1 MSNNQPTVDNRHWT
15 EIAES
20 VSIVASV
27 VGAGFAVLLEKVVF
41 VATPMSLSLFL
52 NLINRQRLAAQYQQ
66 DRQTDLPQLQ
76 ATVSEEIESLRAVV
90 LSLGS
95 EINPRQWEQGLSRVE
110 TNLIDRLSVLETLD
124 FKIMEEELAQ
134 LRNQSNYVLESLAQ
148 ILQRLDRLPTEERLQ
163 SLESHLTQVSGEVK
177 SLKQD
182 VDSDLAELRGQYSRL
197 QEHLDQSFNAFE
209 QSLSTWKEALQ
220 AQIDRLDLSAV
231 NTAST
236 QLESL
241 ETTLERL
248 GSQSTELLNSIIQ
261 VNEQLQSLP
270 VPQTPGDVIPKLS
283 QLQTQLDKLSAEIG
297 RLPNPTP
304 APETD
309 RETTLSQLQR
319 QLNQQTELLI
329 QLQNRLEPAP
339 QPPTPDAETTASDVK
354 SFTERAEKWVNR
366 IKQGFDDFQS
376 QMDFE
381 PDLSRDDEWGDEEEW
396 DTPAPSQPVTPQ
408 SPSPQRSQPQ
418 PVKSKTGWQC
428 VKTLTQSSAVTCL
441 ALSADGSR
449 LASGGYQEMNAVDL
463 STYEIT
469 RLSLD
474 TEDLSVSSVALS
486 RDGKT
491 LAAATGEIEIWN
503 LTTGKLLQQLECEDW
518 TTVVAISADG
528 QTLVSAGSE
537 TLEEKSSLRF
547 WDFAH
552 GELIRTNYYVDYEI
566 DSLGFSREGDVLA
579 IAGRNDHRGLIQV
592 WQVGADTPQM
602 TLEVT
607 MALYSVALTPDAQM
621 LAGGCGDR
629 TIKLWNCST
638 RGLVRTFS
646 GHQGIVYTV
655 GLNPDGQML
664 VSGSHDQ
671 TIKLWQLETGEEIDT
686 LIGHQGPVT
695 AVAFSPDGKTL
706 ISGSQ
711 DMSVKIWKKMP
722 VEPTQQPQ

>member
-1 MSNNQPTVDNRHWT
+1 MSNNKPTVENRHWT

-27 VGAGFAVLLEKVVF
+27 VGAGFAMLLEKVVF

-76 ATVSEEIESLRAVV
+76 ATLSEEIESLRAVV

-110 TNLIDRLSVLETLD
+110 TNLMNRLSVLETLD
-124 FKIMEEELAQ
+124 FKSMEEELAQ

-148 ILQRLDRLPTEERLQ
+148 ILQRIDRLPTEERLQ
-163 SLESHLTQVSGEVK
+163 SLESQLTEISSEVK
-177 SLKQD
+177 TFKQD

-197 QEHLDQSFNAFE
+197 QEHLDQSFSEF
-209 QSLSTWKEALQ
+209 QDSLSTWKEALQ
-220 AQIDRLDLSAV
+220 TQIDRLDLSQL
-231 NTAST
+231 NTASS
-236 QLESL
+236 QLQSL

-248 GSQSTELLNSIIQ
+248 GCQSTELLNSIVH

-270 VPQTPGDVIPKLS
+270 VPQTPGDILPQLS
-283 QLQTQLDKLSAEIG
+283 QLQTQLNQVAAEIG
-297 RLPNPTP
+297 RLPSQTP
-304 APETD
+304 APATD
-309 RETTLSQLQR
+309 SEAALSQLQS
-319 QLNQQTELLI
+319 QLKQQTQLLL
-329 QLQNRLEPAP
+329 QLQSRLERSPE
-339 QPPTPDAETTASDVK
+339 PPTTETEPPVGEVK
-354 SFTERAEKWVNR
+354 SFTERAEKWVSR

-381 PDLSRDDEWGDEEEW
+381 PDLSRDDEWGEDDEWE
-396 DTPAPSQPVTPQ
+396 TPEPVQPATPQAPSPVV
-408 SPSPQRSQPQ
+408 SPPES
-418 PVKSKTGWQC
+418 VKSKTGWQC
-428 VKTLTQSSAVTCL
+428 VKTLTQSSALTCL
-441 ALSADGSR
+441 ALSSDGSR
-449 LASGGYQEMNAVDL
+449 LVSGGYQEMNGVDL
-463 STYEIT
+463 STYEVT

-537 TLEEKSSLRF
+537 PLEEKSSLRF

-566 DSLGFSREGDVLA
+566 DSLGFSRDGDVLA

-646 GHQGIVYTV
+646 GHQGIVYAV
-655 GLNPDGQML
+655 GLNPDGQVL

-671 TIKLWQLETGEEIDT
+671 TIKLWELETGEQIDT
-686 LIGHQGPVT
+686 LVGHQGPVT

-711 DMSVKIWKKMP
+711 DMSVKIW
-722 VEPTQQPQ
+722 QQTG

>member
-1 MSNNQPTVDNRHWT
+1 MSNNKPTVKNRHWT
-15 EIAES
+15 EMAES

-66 DRQTDLPQLQ
+66 DRQMDLPQLQ
-76 ATVSEEIESLRAVV
+76 ASLSEEISEEIESLRAVV

-110 TNLIDRLSVLETLD
+110 ANLSDRLSVLETLD
-124 FKIMEEELAQ
+124 FKSMEEELAQ

-163 SLESHLTQVSGEVK
+163 SLESQLTEVSGEVK
-177 SLKQD
+177 TLKQD
-182 VDSDLAELRGQYSRL
+182 VEGDLAELRGQYSRL
-197 QEHLDQSFNAFE
+197 QEHLDQSFNDVQ
-209 QSLSTWKEALQ
+209 QSLTTWKEAVQ
-220 AQIDRLDLSAV
+220 GQIDRLDLSQL
-231 NTAST
+231 NTASS
-236 QLESL
+236 QLENL
-241 ETTLERL
+241 ETTLEHL
-248 GSQSTELLNSIIQ
+248 GSQSTELLNSIVH

-270 VPQTPGDVIPKLS
+270 VPQTSGDVIPQLT
-283 QLQTQLDKLSAEIG
+283 QLQTQLDKLSTEIQN
-297 RLPNPTP
+297 LPTQTP
-304 APETD
+304 QHNATD
-309 RETTLSQLQR
+309 SAALSQLQS

-329 QLQNRLEPAP
+329 QLQNRLEKAP
-339 QPPTPDAETTASDVK
+339 QPPTPDSETPVSDVK

-381 PDLSRDDEWGDEEEW
+381 PDLSRDDEWGDEDEW
-396 DTPAPSQPVTPQ
+396 DTPNQTPMPAQPATPKAPSPVV
-408 SPSPQRSQPQ
+408 SQPESI
-418 PVKSKTGWQC
+418 KSKTGWQC

-441 ALSADGSR
+441 SLSSDGSR
-449 LASGGYQEMNAVDL
+449 LVSGGYEEMNSVDL
-463 STYEIT
+463 STYEMT

-474 TEDLSVSSVALS
+474 FEDLSVSSVALS

-503 LTTGKLLQQLECEDW
+503 VTTGKMLQELECEDW

-537 TLEEKSSLRF
+537 PLEEKSSLRF

-552 GELIRTNYYVDYEI
+552 GELLRTNYYVDYEI
-566 DSLGFSREGDVLA
+566 DSLGFSRDGDVLA

-592 WQVGADTPQM
+592 WQVGADSPQM

-671 TIKLWQLETGEEIDT
+671 SIKLWKLETGEEIDT
-686 LIGHQGPVT
+686 LVGHQGPVT

-711 DMSVKIWKKMP
+711 DMTVKIW
-722 VEPTQQPQ
+722 QQTG

>member
-1 MSNNQPTVDNRHWT
+1 MSNNKPTVENRHWT

-27 VGAGFAVLLEKVVF
+27 VGAGFAMLLEKVVF

-76 ATVSEEIESLRAVV
+76 ATLSEEIESLRAVL

-110 TNLIDRLSVLETLD
+110 TNLTNRLSVLETLD

-163 SLESHLTQVSGEVK
+163 TLESQLTEVSSEVK
-177 SLKQD
+177 TFKQD
-182 VDSDLAELRGQYSRL
+182 VDGDLAELRGQYSRL
-197 QEHLDQSFNAFE
+197 QEHLDQSFSKF
-209 QSLSTWKEALQ
+209 QDSLSTWKEALQ
-220 AQIDRLDLSAV
+220 AQIDRLDLSQL
-231 NTAST
+231 NTASS
-236 QLESL
+236 QLQNL

-248 GSQSTELLNSIIQ
+248 GSQSTELLNSIVH

-270 VPQTPGDVIPKLS
+270 VPQTSGDVLPKLS
-283 QLQTQLDKLSAEIG
+283 QLQTQLDQLSAEIG
-297 RLPNPTP
+297 RLPSQTP
-304 APETD
+304 APEADT
-309 RETTLSQLQR
+309 ETTLSQLQS
-319 QLNQQTELLI
+319 QLKQQTELL
-329 QLQNRLEPAP
+329 LQVQSCLERSPE
-339 QPPTPDAETTASDVK
+339 PPTIDADPPVSDVK
-354 SFTERAEKWVNR
+354 SFTERAEKWVSR

-381 PDLSRDDEWGDEEEW
+381 PDLSRDDEWGEDDEWE
-396 DTPAPSQPVTPQ
+396 TPAPVQPATPKAS
-408 SPSPQRSQPQ
+408 SPGVSSPES
-418 PVKSKTGWQC
+418 VKSKTGWQC

-441 ALSADGSR
+441 ALSSDGSR
-449 LASGGYQEMNAVDL
+449 LVSGGYQEMNGVDL

-537 TLEEKSSLRF
+537 PLEEKSSLRF

-646 GHQGIVYTV
+646 GHQGIVYAV
-655 GLNPDGQML
+655 GLNPEGQVL

-671 TIKLWQLETGEEIDT
+671 TIKLWELETGEEIDT
-686 LIGHQGPVT
+686 LVGHQGPVT

-711 DMSVKIWKKMP
+711 DMSVKIW
-722 VEPTQQPQ
+722 QQTG

>member
-1 MSNNQPTVDNRHWT
+1 MSNNKPTVDKRHWT
-15 EIAES
+15 EMAES

-110 TNLIDRLSVLETLD
+110 TNLMNRLSVLETLD

-163 SLESHLTQVSGEVK
+163 TLESQLTQVSGEVK
-177 SLKQD
+177 TLKQD
-182 VDSDLAELRGQYSRL
+182 VEGDLAELRGQYSRL
-197 QEHLDQSFNAFE
+197 QEHLDKSFSAFE
-209 QSLSTWKEALQ
+209 DSLTPWKEAVK
-220 AQIDRLDLSAV
+220 AQIDRLDLSQL
-231 NTAST
+231 NTASS
-236 QLESL
+236 QLQSL

-248 GSQSTELLNSIIQ
+248 GSQSTELLNSIVQ

-270 VPQTPGDVIPKLS
+270 VPETAGDVLPKLS
-283 QLQTQLDKLSAEIG
+283 QLQTQLDQLSKEIQG
-297 RLPNPTP
+297 LHAQPTQASP
-304 APETD
+304 TD
-309 RETTLSQLQR
+309 SAALSQLQS
-319 QLNQQTELLI
+319 QLNQLLL
-329 QLQNRLEPAP
+329 QLQSRLERSP
-339 QPPTPDAETTASDVK
+339 QPPTSDAETPVSEVK
-354 SFTERAEKWVNR
+354 SFTERAEKWVSR

-396 DTPAPSQPVTPQ
+396 DSPAPAQPATPNAPSPVVSQPE
-408 SPSPQRSQPQ
+408 

-428 VKTLTQSSAVTCL
+428 VKTLKQSSAVTCL
-441 ALSADGSR
+441 ALSSDGSR
-449 LASGGYQEMNAVDL
+449 LVSGGYQEMNSVNL
-463 STYEIT
+463 STYEMT

-474 TEDLSVSSVALS
+474 AEDLSVSSVALS

-537 TLEEKSSLRF
+537 PLEEKSSLRF

-566 DSLGFSREGDVLA
+566 DSLGFSTDGSVLA

-592 WQVGADTPQM
+592 WQVGADSPQV

-655 GLNPDGQML
+655 GLNPDGQVL

-671 TIKLWQLETGEEIDT
+671 SIKLWRLETGEEIDT
-686 LIGHQGPVT
+686 LVGHQGPVT
-695 AVAFSPDGKTL
+695 AVAFSPDGKTI

-711 DMSVKIWKKMP
+711 DMTVKIW
-722 VEPTQQPQ
+722 QQTG

>member
-1 MSNNQPTVDNRHWT
+1 MSNNKPTVDNRHWT
-15 EIAES
+15 EVAES

-76 ATVSEEIESLRAVV
+76 ATVSGEIESLRAVV
-90 LSLGS
+90 LALGS

-110 TNLIDRLSVLETLD
+110 TNLMSRLSVLETLD

-148 ILQRLDRLPTEERLQ
+148 ILQRLDRLPNEESLQ
-163 SLESHLTQVSGEVK
+163 SLESQLTQLSGEVK
-177 SLKQD
+177 TLKQD

-197 QEHLDQSFNAFE
+197 QEHLDQNFNAFV
-209 QSLSTWKEALQ
+209 QNLSIWKESVQ
-220 AQIDRLDLSAV
+220 GQIDRLDLSQL
-231 NTAST
+231 NTASS

-241 ETTLERL
+241 ETILERL
-248 GSQSTELLNSIIQ
+248 GSQSTELLSSIVQ
-261 VNEQLQSLP
+261 VNKQLQSLP
-270 VPQTPGDVIPKLS
+270 VPQTSGDVLPKLS
-283 QLQTQLDKLSAEIG
+283 QLQTQLDKLAAEIG
-297 RLPNPTP
+297 RLPTQVPTP
-304 APETD
+304 EPYTKAALAE
-309 RETTLSQLQR
+309 LQN
-319 QLNQQTELLI
+319 QLNQQTELLVR
-329 QLQNRLEPAP
+329 LQSRLEEAP
-339 QPPTPDAETTASDVK
+339 QPPKPDGETPISEVK
-354 SFTERAEKWVNR
+354 SFTERAEKWVSR
-366 IKQGFDDFQS
+366 LKKGFDDFQS

-381 PDLSRDDEWGDEEEW
+381 PDLSRDDEWGDEAEW
-396 DTPAPSQPVTPQ
+396 DTPAPSQSATPQ
-408 SPSPQRSQPQ
+408 AASPVVSPPVF
-418 PVKSKTGWQC
+418 VKSKTGWQC

-441 ALSADGSR
+441 ALSFDGSR
-449 LASGGYQEMNAVDL
+449 LVSGGYQEMNSVNL

-469 RLSLD
+469 RLFLD

-503 LTTGKLLQQLECEDW
+503 LTTGKRLQQLECEDW

-528 QTLVSAGSE
+528 KTLVSAGSE
-537 TLEEKSSLRF
+537 PLEEKSSLRF

-566 DSLGFSREGDVLA
+566 DSLGFSTDGSVLA
-579 IAGRNDHRGLIQV
+579 IAGRNDYRGLIQV
-592 WQVGADTPQM
+592 WQLGADTPQM

-671 TIKLWQLETGEEIDT
+671 TIKLWRLETGEELDT
-686 LIGHQGPVT
+686 LVGHQGPVT

-711 DMSVKIWKKMP
+711 DMTVKIW
-722 VEPTQQPQ
+722 QQTG